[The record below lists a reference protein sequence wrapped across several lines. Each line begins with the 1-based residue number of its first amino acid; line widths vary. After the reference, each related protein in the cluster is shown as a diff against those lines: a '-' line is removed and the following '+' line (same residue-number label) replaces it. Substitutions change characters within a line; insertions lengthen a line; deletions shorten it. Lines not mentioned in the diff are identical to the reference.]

1 MSITTSDNRKDALM
15 LTSNGFNIAMFA
27 KPLAV
32 VAAIAAAGIMSPA
45 FAQSSHGRDAAR
57 ADRQS
62 VRQIDEYAPSRGGR
76 DAYAAARGSSM
87 QLDPNSPEATGGGS
101 LGYNQH
107 LLID

>member
-45 FAQSSHGRDAAR
+45 FAQSSHGRDVAR